1 MRLGIAAAALMLA
14 AFAPEQA
21 AAQVDPWGQPID
33 PFSGAPLAVDPYEPQ
48 PVDPSQE
55 PFDLYQQGP
64 VDPLPEAAPPE
75 GLQEPAQPAP
85 QAPPEGFEAPE
96 GTQLAPFSE
105 GVAPPAA
112 TPPAPPVRVENRVA
126 VFSGLDKITGR
137 ITSFDVHVDE
147 TRQFGALQ
155 VTPRACYTAP
165 PEETPKTDTFVE
177 IDEVTLDRDI
187 RRIFTG
193 WMFADSPG
201 LNAVEHPV
209 YDVWLRECRSDEG
222 GTDEAATAG

>member
-1 MRLGIAAAALMLA
+1 MRLGIAAAALTLA
-14 AFAPEQA
+14 ALAPGQA
-21 AAQVDPWGQPID
+21 GAQVDPWGQPID
-33 PFSGAPLAVDPYEPQ
+33 PFSGAPLAVDPYEPA
-48 PVDPSQE
+48 PIDPSQA
-55 PFDLYQQGP
+55 PLDPYQP
-64 VDPLPEAAPPE
+64 APLDPLPE
-75 GLQEPAQPAP
+75 PAP
-85 QAPPEGFEAPE
+85 SDGFEQPSQDAPQDLPGGFETPE
-96 GTQLAPFSE
+96 GTQLAPFSQ
-105 GVAPPAA
+105 GVPPA
-112 TPPAPPVRVENRVA
+112 TPPAPPPRVENPIA

-201 LNAVEHPV
+201 LNALEHPV
-209 YDVWLRECRSDEG
+209 YDVWLRECRSEAEEADESASG
-222 GTDEAATAG
+222 G

>member
-1 MRLGIAAAALMLA
+1 MRLGIAAAALTLA
-14 AFAPEQA
+14 ALAPGQGG
-21 AAQVDPWGQPID
+21 AQVDPWGQPID
-33 PFSGAPLAVDPYEPQ
+33 PFSGAPLTVDPYEPA
-48 PVDPSQE
+48 PIDPSQA
-55 PFDLYQQGP
+55 PLDPYQP
-64 VDPLPEAAPPE
+64 APLDPLPE
-75 GLQEPAQPAP
+75 
-85 QAPPEGFEAPE
+85 QAPPDGFEQPQDAPQGLPGGFEAPE
-96 GTQLAPFSE
+96 GTQLAPFSQ
-105 GVAPPAA
+105 GVPPAA
-112 TPPAPPVRVENRVA
+112 APAPPPRVENPIA

-201 LNAVEHPV
+201 LNALEHPV
-209 YDVWLRECRSDEG
+209 YDVWLRECRSEAEEADESASG
-222 GTDEAATAG
+222 G